1 MKVAT
6 FVIIAL
12 FVLSSVALAV
22 TPANEMPVKDSQII
36 DPGKPD
42 GREGGETIETAWTI
56 YALPFAD
63 TGNTCD
69 NIHDYDEI
77 CPFTGSLSPDVVYAY
92 EPPYDMCVSI
102 SLCDSY
108 YDTKVYVYE
117 NVEGNVPT
125 NGCNDDNMDCVNP
138 PVSYTS
144 WIPTVEFLAGNT
156 YYIVVDGYGSGCGD
170 YVLYME
176 EVDCPTPFECIGEP
190 EGEPSCYDGYDDMYN
205 GGCNSTVPIFS
216 TMPISADPYTV
227 CGESGVFAFAG
238 STYRDTDW
246 YKIYPCGGMPI
257 TLTVEAEFPVLF
269 GFVEGIED
277 CLAAAFYSYTTA
289 PPLTPTSLTEI
300 MPYGAFAIF
309 VTTSDWGAYPCGTD
323 SEYSLTVTGYS
334 EHCDPTPVE
343 DTTWT
348 TIKSLYR

>member
-12 FVLSSVALAV
+12 FALSSLALAIS
-22 TPANEMPVKDSQII
+22 PNNEMPVKETQIT
-36 DPGKPD
+36 DPGHPD
-42 GREGGETIETAWTI
+42 GREGGETIETAWMI
-56 YALPFAD
+56 YALPFTD

-69 NIHDYDEI
+69 NIHDYDEV
-77 CPFTGSLSPDVVYAY
+77 CPYTGSLSPDVVYAY

-102 SLCDSY
+102 NLCDSY
-108 YDTKVYVYE
+108 YDTKVYVYQD
-117 NVEGNVPT
+117 VAGNVPWPD
-125 NGCNDDNMDCVNP
+125 GCNDDNFNCVDP

-144 WIPTVEFLAGNT
+144 WIESVEIFAGST

-176 EVDCPTPFECIGEP
+176 EVECPTPCDVICVGVP
-190 EGEPSCYDGYDDMYN
+190 EGEPTCYDDYVDNYN
-205 GGCNSTVPIFS
+205 GGCNSDPNIFS
-216 TMPISADPYTV
+216 IQPVGDMTV
-227 CGESGVFAFAG
+227 CGESGVYDFGG

-246 YKIYPCGGMPI
+246 YQIYPCGGAPI
-257 TLTVEAEFPVLF
+257 SITVEAEFGVLF

-277 CLAAAFYSYTTA
+277 CLAPAFYSYLTA
-289 PPLTPTSLTEI
+289 DECTPTTLTEYL
-300 MPYGAFAIF
+300 PYGAFAIF
-309 VTTSDWGAYPCGTD
+309 VSTSSWDPLYVCGL
-323 SEYSLTVTGYS
+323 EYSLTIEGYT

-343 DTTWT
+343 DTTWS